1 MSTGQIVGGRTRV
14 REAPSPPADHLDGQ
28 VRIPRSEPTIPVPA
42 PTTQLPD
49 TEGVF
54 R

>member
-14 REAPSPPADHLDGQ
+14 REAPLPPADHLDVQ
-28 VRIPRSEPTIPVPA
+28 ARVSRSEPAIPVPA

-49 TEGVF
+49 TQGVL